1 MEQRTVD
8 WYEWRKAGLGASDAP
23 VVMGVSPWSTPY
35 QLWEQKTGKTE
46 KNAGNWATNRGN
58 EMEPRARATIELNLG
73 LDFPAVLAE
82 HPTFPWMRASLDGY
96 NEEFKIVLEIKCPGK
111 EDHDKAGH
119 GEIPSK
125 YYPQLQHQLFVTG
138 AKKLFYYSYAEDE
151 NKNGDGHLVE
161 VLPNIEYMKELLD
174 KMMKFWKC
182 VQTNTE
188 PELGEKDYKN
198 IRSAVIHEDLYSWKR
213 IKDNISILEKQLEEV
228 TKRILEKEDV
238 KGKRVRCGNFKIS
251 LTTRKGN
258 VQYTK
263 IPQLENVDLDKYRGK
278 PSVYQTISY
287 KEKD

>member
-58 EMEPRARATIELNLG
+58 EMEPRARATIELHLG
-73 LDFPAVLAE
+73 LDFPPVLAE
-82 HPTFPWMRASLDGY
+82 HPDFPFMRASLDGY

-111 EDHDKAGH
+111 EDHDKAAH
-119 GEIPSK
+119 GEIPAK

-138 AKKLFYYSYAEDE
+138 ARKLFYYSYTEDE
-151 NKNGDGHLVE
+151 NKNGEGHLVE
-161 VLPNIEYMKELLD
+161 VLPNVEYMKELVG

-188 PELGEKDYKN
+188 PELGEKDYKLV
-198 IRSAVIHEDLYSWKR
+198 RSSVIHEDLYSWKR

-238 KGKRVRCGNFKIS
+238 KGKRVRCGNFKIG

-258 VQYTK
+258 VQYAK
-263 IPQLENVDLDKYRGK
+263 IPELENVDLDKYRGK